1 MDVDEA
7 VREAVAAAK
16 AHVPPFESPDYW
28 DGRYKATTE
37 SYEWLKPSSILD
49 TDIAEALAAQ
59 DETSPRIL
67 HIGCGTSEL
76 SFNLRQYVHDPRQ
89 VHNVDFS
96 PEAIEWGRKRE
107 RELFGFELDNDED
120 DEDGW
125 VDDPKDGLPP
135 QFEMPMSTWTL
146 TSLLDLQSIISTC
159 SLGAYNLVV
168 DKTCCDNI
176 ACAPMSTIFL
186 PYFLQIEG
194 PPISAADVS
203 QIIDEKYDIYP
214 IHILAIHLALLTPP
228 GARWVA
234 FSFSAA
240 RFFFLEDKPMLSAG
254 GIDKTLPKDVI
265 DQGFPDSSKLW
276 KIIRKE
282 CITTGI
288 ETKQLDPNDFDDP
301 NKPSN
306 CYWIFVME
314 RTQVEL
320 KV

>member
-1 MDVDEA
+1 MA
-7 VREAVAAAK
+7 TTTPS
-16 AHVPPFESPDYW
+16 VPPFESPDYW
-28 DGRYKATTE
+28 DGRYKETSE

-49 TDIAEALAAQ
+49 KDITESLAAQ
-59 DETSPRIL
+59 DEAHPRIL
-67 HIGCGTSEL
+67 HIGCGTSEM
-76 SFNLRQYVHDPRQ
+76 SFNLRTYVRDPRQ
-89 VHNVDFS
+89 LQNVDFS
-96 PEAIEWGRKRE
+96 PEAIEWGRQRE
-107 RELFGFELDNDED
+107 KELFGFELDNDDE

-125 VDDPKDGLPP
+125 VDDPRDGLPA

-159 SLGAYNLVV
+159 SLGAYNLIV

-186 PYFLQIEG
+186 PYFLYLDQ
-194 PPISAADVS
+194 SS
-203 QIIDEKYDIYP
+203 QSSPGNAIVVDESRVVYP

-234 FSFSAA
+234 FSFSGV
-240 RFFFLEDKPMLSAG
+240 RFFFLEDQPMLSAG
-254 GIDKTLPKDVI
+254 GLDKSLPKDLI
-265 DQGFPDSSKLW
+265 EQGFPDSSKLW
-276 KIIRKE
+276 KLVRKQ

-288 ETKQLDPNDFDDP
+288 ETRPLNPEDFEDPNQP
-301 NKPSN
+301 TN

-314 RTQVEL
+314 RTDVEL